1 MTDSTQIRIFRA
13 ARALFDEEGLEGVSM
28 RRIAERVGVTPMA
41 IYRHYRDKD
50 AVVNALMLDGF
61 AAWEARVEAI
71 DAAGSLAW
79 LTAMGL
85 AYLDFAIAEPRR
97 FEAAFL
103 LNANAARQFPRDIE
117 AGRSPALRNAIAR
130 IIEAQADGILAA
142 MPPVEIA
149 LHFAALTQGLVSMY
163 RAGRFTEE
171 TQFRAAYRRAVDHC
185 LSSFRTETQS

>member
-1 MTDSTQIRIFRA
+1 MTESTQTRIFRA
-13 ARALFDEEGLEGVSM
+13 AHDLFDENGLEGVSM
-28 RRIAERVGVTPMA
+28 RRIAERVGITPMA
-41 IYRHYRDKD
+41 IYRHYADKD

-71 DAAGSLAW
+71 AATAPLAW
-79 LTAMGL
+79 LAAMGK

-97 FEAAFL
+97 YEAAFL
-103 LNANAARQFPRDIE
+103 LNASAARQFPRDIE

-130 IIEAQADGILAA
+130 IARAQADGILAA

-163 RAGRFTEE
+163 RAGRFTDEA
-171 TQFRAAYRRAVDHC
+171 QFRAAYRRAVDHC
-185 LSSFRTETQS
+185 LNAFRTETHS